1 MPHSSTPETKH
12 SQQPVKQVSETSHT
26 EHQSHIKT
34 EQHIEK
40 LHSASKFISTR
51 YISEEPLIQ
60 RPVVSE
66 SCDIKA
72 PDQSCDT
79 KSGLNLLQEIKQSST
94 EEERLSHKHKKKK
107 KKHKHRNGKYYVKL
121 ITSVNTG
128 TSSFDD
134 QKGFLSLCTLFSV
147 ACLINMSFG

>member
-1 MPHSSTPETKH
+1 MPHSSTPETKT

-34 EQHIEK
+34 EQPHIEK
-40 LHSASKFISTR
+40 LHSTSKFISTR

-60 RPVVSE
+60 KPVVSE

-94 EEERLSHKHKKKK
+94 EEERMSHKHKKKK
-107 KKHKHRNGKYYVKL
+107 KKHKHKNGKCCVRL
-121 ITSVNTG
+121 IKSVNTG
-128 TSSFDD
+128 NSSHLMIKKASCHFVHY
-134 QKGFLSLCTLFSV
+134 LLLH
-147 ACLINMSFG
+147 A

>member
-1 MPHSSTPETKH
+1 MPHSSTPETKT
-12 SQQPVKQVSETSHT
+12 SQQPVKQVLETSHT

-34 EQHIEK
+34 EQPHIEK

-60 RPVVSE
+60 KPVVSE

-79 KSGLNLLQEIKQSST
+79 KSGLMNLLQEIKQSST

-107 KKHKHRNGKYYVKL
+107 KKHKHKNGKCYVKL

-134 QKGFLSLCTLFSV
+134 QKASCHSV
-147 ACLINMSFG
+147 HYLVLHT